1 MAGRCDKIEVVLYP
15 DGSVSVQDN
24 GYGVPSQIHHQ
35 VGKPTLEV
43 VFSVLHAGGKF
54 GGSGYKISGGLHG
67 VGASV
72 VNALSEWMEID
83 NCYEGKRYT
92 MRFERGEIAR
102 PFACVGETDRHGL
115 FVRFKPDA
123 EIFTDTTTFDTDT
136 LLTRLREQAF
146 LNAGIRI
153 VLRDERV
160 DLDAKKEDKVE
171 DEDIRRLLEAAKRVP
186 GDEEE
191 PDEDENEV
199 KEGVDNEIKF
209 ENDASEI
216 DKSCRYLEYDL
227 KYDGGIR
234 EFVEHLNKAKHVE
247 VIHPNVI
254 YMKAQKGDI
263 TAEVA
268 MQYNDSY
275 TETIVTFA
283 NNMSTI
289 DGGTHETG
297 FKTAITKVLNDYAR
311 KIGAL
316 KDGDKNFS
324 GEDAREGLCAV
335 VSVKLPDA
343 QFESQTKAKLGN
355 SDVKGIVESIV
366 TTKLAEFY
374 EENPDFIRPVT
385 RKNEIVSFV
394 KSGLKDL
401 SISRSTFDW
410 GVPLPFDEGH
420 VAYVWA
426 DALLAYLT
434 GIGYSDPERAAEYEA
449 AWPMQYHF
457 VGKDIIRFHCV
468 IWPAMLMAAG
478 MPITHTVF
486 GHGFL
491 LTKGEKMSK
500 SRGNAL
506 KPADLVEVFGVDP
519 YRYYFL
525 SDVQFGHDGSISI
538 ERMVQVYNADLA
550 NTWGNLVS
558 RVFNMTNKYFDGVV
572 PTPPAGAEDNPLAE
586 IAADLYKEYDEAMA
600 NVDFSAAAAAVQKLA
615 SRVNLYVEDSAPW
628 NLAKSEETADELAAV
643 IYNALEAVRIIALF
657 MAPFMP
663 TTSNEV
669 FNRMSLGDITD
680 ITDIEA
686 ASAWGQLA
694 PGLSVET
701 GTPLYPRLDV
711 DAIDFSLE

>member
-1 MAGRCDKIEVVLYP
+1 MSKGAYALTTPIYYVNAAPHLGTAYTTIAADALARYERM
-15 DGSVSVQDN
+15 N
-24 GYGVPSQIHHQ
+24 GYDVSFVTGMDEHGQKVADTAAAHDMEPQEWCDSMEPAFRDAWDMLDITYTDF
-35 VGKPTLEV
+35 VRTTEPR
-43 VFSVLHAGGKF
+43 HAETVRKF
-54 GGSGYKISGGLHG
+54 WNDLYEKGFLYK
-67 VGASV
+67 GA
-72 VNALSEWMEID
+72 
-83 NCYEGKRYT
+83 YEGWYCVHEETYYAESDLEKDEDGVYVCPDCKRPVQKT
-92 MRFERGEIAR
+92 SGEENW
-102 PFACVGETDRHGL
+102 F
-115 FVRFKPDA
+115 FKLSD
-123 EIFTDTTTFDTDT
+123 F
-136 LLTRLREQAF
+136 
-146 LNAGIRI
+146 
-153 VLRDERV
+153 
-160 DLDAKKEDKVE
+160 EDK
-171 DEDIRRLLEAAKRVP
+171 LL
-186 GDEEE
+186 
-191 PDEDENEV
+191 
-199 KEGVDNEIKF
+199 
-209 ENDASEI
+209 
-216 DKSCRYLEYDL
+216 
-227 KYDGGIR
+227 
-234 EFVEHLNKAKHVE
+234 
-247 VIHPNVI
+247 
-254 YMKAQKGDI
+254 
-263 TAEVA
+263 
-268 MQYNDSY
+268 
-275 TETIVTFA
+275 
-283 NNMSTI
+283 
-289 DGGTHETG
+289 
-297 FKTAITKVLNDYAR
+297 
-311 KIGAL
+311 
-316 KDGDKNFS
+316 
-324 GEDAREGLCAV
+324 
-335 VSVKLPDA
+335 
-343 QFESQTKAKLGN
+343 
-355 SDVKGIVESIV
+355 
-366 TTKLAEFY
+366 EFY

-643 IYNALEAVRIIALF
+643 IYNALEAIRIIALF

-663 TTSNEV
+663 TTSKEV
-669 FNRMSLGDITD
+669 FNRMGLGDVTD

-686 ASAWGQLA
+686 ASAWGQLT

>member
-1 MAGRCDKIEVVLYP
+1 MSKGAYALTTPIYYVNAAPHLGTAYTTIAADALARYERM
-15 DGSVSVQDN
+15 N
-24 GYGVPSQIHHQ
+24 GYDVSFVTGMDEHGQKVADTAAAHDMEPQEWCDSMEPAFRDAWDMLDITYTDF
-35 VGKPTLEV
+35 VRTTEPR
-43 VFSVLHAGGKF
+43 HAETVRKF
-54 GGSGYKISGGLHG
+54 WNDLYEKGFLYK
-67 VGASV
+67 GA
-72 VNALSEWMEID
+72 
-83 NCYEGKRYT
+83 YEGWYCVHEETYYAESDLEKNEEGEYVCPDCKRPVQKT
-92 MRFERGEIAR
+92 SGEENW
-102 PFACVGETDRHGL
+102 F
-115 FVRFKPDA
+115 FKLSD
-123 EIFTDTTTFDTDT
+123 F
-136 LLTRLREQAF
+136 
-146 LNAGIRI
+146 
-153 VLRDERV
+153 
-160 DLDAKKEDKVE
+160 EDK
-171 DEDIRRLLEAAKRVP
+171 LL
-186 GDEEE
+186 
-191 PDEDENEV
+191 
-199 KEGVDNEIKF
+199 
-209 ENDASEI
+209 
-216 DKSCRYLEYDL
+216 
-227 KYDGGIR
+227 
-234 EFVEHLNKAKHVE
+234 
-247 VIHPNVI
+247 
-254 YMKAQKGDI
+254 
-263 TAEVA
+263 
-268 MQYNDSY
+268 
-275 TETIVTFA
+275 
-283 NNMSTI
+283 
-289 DGGTHETG
+289 
-297 FKTAITKVLNDYAR
+297 
-311 KIGAL
+311 
-316 KDGDKNFS
+316 
-324 GEDAREGLCAV
+324 
-335 VSVKLPDA
+335 
-343 QFESQTKAKLGN
+343 
-355 SDVKGIVESIV
+355 
-366 TTKLAEFY
+366 EFY

-478 MPITHTVF
+478 MPMTHTVF

-643 IYNALEAVRIIALF
+643 IYNALEAIRIIALF
-657 MAPFMP
+657 TAPFMP

-686 ASAWGQLA
+686 ASVWGQLT